1 MKRRQALSGIGLL
14 AGGSLILPNLVLT
27 GCTLEPHPY
36 PLFTWGDTELINELG
51 EIILP
56 TTADVPGAKAADVG
70 DFTQRFISDCL
81 SPQIQ
86 QAVLAGYVAFKLEGE
101 QALGKPFVELS
112 EDQKKVVVADLELT
126 SAEQVFDELGEPVLD
141 EDGQP
146 IPHFY
151 GIMKNIIV
159 FGYYSSEIGA
169 TEALAYVPI
178 PGSQKGIIPYAGEKA
193 WAL

>member
-14 AGGSLILPNLVLT
+14 AGGSLTVPNLVLT
-27 GCTLEPHPY
+27 GCTPDPHPY

-56 TTADVPGAKAADVG
+56 TTAGVPGAKAADVG

-81 SPQIQ
+81 SPQVQ
-86 QAVLAGYVAFKLEGE
+86 QAVLVGYLAFKLESE
-101 QALGKPFVELS
+101 EALGKPFIDLSEEQKTALVTELELISAEPLLNELS
-112 EDQKKVVVADLELT
+112 EPVV
-126 SAEQVFDELGEPVLD
+126 DEKGR
-141 EDGQP
+141 P

-159 FGYYSSEIGA
+159 FGYYSSEIGV

-178 PGSQKGIIPYAGEKA
+178 PGYQKGVIPYAGEKA